1 MTLQK
6 IAFFTLTVLP
16 LFATTLALQ
25 VSASQLPGEM
35 VTAPR
40 LFPGIDNAFTLKQT
54 PTLDSAIETVWGS
67 ILGNENADFALEQIF
82 DSVPILV
89 SGILPISG
97 QDHLYIGID
106 RDYHTLHGGDHIYR
120 ALKKRFPSVPIY
132 VEASDGVQL
141 LGDEEEENW
150 AELFSVF
157 D

>member
-1 MTLQK
+1 MILQK
-6 IAFFTLTVLP
+6 AAFFTLTVLP
-16 LFATTLALQ
+16 LLATTLALQ

-40 LFPGIDNAFTLKQT
+40 LFPGIDNAFVLRQT

-67 ILGNENADFALEQIF
+67 ILGNESADSALEQILG
-82 DSVPILV
+82 SVPVLV
-89 SGILPISG
+89 SGVLPVNG
-97 QDHLYIGID
+97 QDHLYLGID

-120 ALKKRFPSVPIY
+120 ALKKRFPSVPIH

-141 LGDEEEENW
+141 LGDEEEEDL
-150 AELFSVF
+150 AGLLSVF